1 MEATE
6 TQIERERQVELQWQ
20 LAALVQ
26 RELSRFQSRQPQ
38 NGIL

>member
-1 MEATE
+1 MGAAE
-6 TQIERERQVELQWQ
+6 TQLETERQVELEQQ

-38 NGIL
+38 TGIL